1 MFGFIKKTERKDV
14 LSDGSQNVAVSMTD
28 PSGHVEL
35 IHEFA
40 ADAEVKM
47 MALLKE
53 EGTLTHG
60 FNELLGGTEFTLNE
74 IRQVED
80 HLVELAANS
89 RDTQNFVEAVF
100 NSLNESQQVIQATR
114 EGHADMAVQ
123 MEAVAELFSQ
133 FYGLFNQ
140 LSIQYGEIQKF
151 ANMITNIANQ
161 TRLLS
166 LNASIEAAR
175 VGAAG
180 VGFAVVAEEIKKL
193 SDESQK
199 NASDI
204 IGSLNLMTETIGQLN
219 EKSSNGGKVVLDTK
233 VLVKRSEEQMGEVV
247 DVEERIRMGIQA
259 VRVSQASNLEG
270 IGKITA
276 NLSNVAVKSD
286 EDNRQLQSLV
296 GSIQKKSGYYSF
308 ILNHLNQIG
317 ILRTLQ

>member
-1 MFGFIKKTERKDV
+1 MFGFLNKAEKRSPLTDSAPEPV
-14 LSDGSQNVAVSMTD
+14 SPAVVA
-28 PSGHVEL
+28 GRHVDL

-40 ADAEVKM
+40 EDAEIKM

-53 EGTLTHG
+53 EGALTHG

-80 HLVELAANS
+80 HLLELAANS
-89 RDTQNFVEAVF
+89 RDTQGFVEAVF
-100 NSLNESQQVIQATR
+100 ESLNESQRVIQDTR
-114 EGHADMAVQ
+114 EGHEDMAVQ

-180 VGFAVVAEEIKKL
+180 VGFAVVADEIKKL

-219 EKSSNGGKVVLDTK
+219 EKSSSGGKVVLDTK
-233 VLVKRSEEQMGEVV
+233 ELVKRSEIQMSEVV
-247 DVEERIRMGIQA
+247 DVEERIRTGILA
-259 VRVSQASNLEG
+259 VRDSQASNLEG
-270 IGKITA
+270 ISKITA
-276 NLSNVAVKSD
+276 NLSNVAAKSD
-286 EDNRQLQSLV
+286 RDNQQLQNLV
-296 GSIQKKSGYYSF
+296 GSIQKKSAYYSY

-317 ILRTLQ
+317 ILRKA